1 MKNFC
6 LNTLFS
12 APETGFFRLRAERT
26 SPSPQKFPLQNE
38 QNRGQ
43 RRSWSGRKRRKSGQ
57 NFRVDLLLNL
67 HHDIRQRACFCSI
80 GKMAIQALRQ
90 TRPVPCG
97 ERLNLFSKDSFET
110 PEGLFHPT
118 PFLEHIAFHPLLSQ
132 YHTAA
137 VSLDVCSPPV
147 PAKETTFS
155 TSHSSR
161 PIAVLSYPGK

>member
-1 MKNFC
+1 
-6 LNTLFS
+6 
-12 APETGFFRLRAERT
+12 
-26 SPSPQKFPLQNE
+26 
-38 QNRGQ
+38 
-43 RRSWSGRKRRKSGQ
+43 
-57 NFRVDLLLNL
+57 
-67 HHDIRQRACFCSI
+67 
-80 GKMAIQALRQ
+80 MAIQALRQ

-161 PIAVLSYPGK
+161 PIAVLSYPG